1 MSNFKRA
8 PESDIPKKHIDY
20 SLQINRWFLK
30 LIGAWPQINAPSSVY
45 KIMILLQ
52 IFVCSSVIAVTTIP
66 CLLYVLFEADNIK
79 QKLNAVAPLLHRA
92 MGSIHYWVLLKRSH
106 DIDKLIRHMEA
117 DWNLIQRIDER
128 EVMLEHAK
136 FGRYIVIICAV
147 FMQGGLFLFSLGRSM
162 KTTTIIIGNETFKT
176 HPTSCPIYSKIIDTR
191 FSPVNEIALILQ
203 NVTMFVASFSTVGAC
218 SLAAVFAKHACGQLN
233 VLYAWLHEL
242 VENQKRNDTNQKL
255 AAIVEH
261 HLRTLSFISRVESI
275 MHKASLA
282 ELMGCTIILCLMGYY
297 TIMAWETFDTAK
309 ITSYVVIYLSMGFNI
324 FIFCYIGEI
333 ITEQCKR
340 VGEMA
345 YMSDWY
351 NLHHKTA
358 RGLILIIARSN
369 NVIKITAGKLFH
381 LSIATFGDVIKTSM
395 VYLNFLRTMTM

>member
-1 MSNFKRA
+1 MSNSKRA

-30 LIGAWPQINAPSSVY
+30 LIGAWPRINTPSSVY

-52 IFVCSSVIAVTTIP
+52 IFICSSVIAVTTIP

-79 QKLNAVAPLLHRA
+79 QKLNAVAPLIHRA

-117 DWNLIQRIDER
+117 DWNLIQGFDDR
-128 EVMLEHAK
+128 EIMLQQAK
-136 FGRYIVIICAV
+136 FGRFIVIICAV
-147 FMQGGLFLFSLGRSM
+147 FMQGSLFLFSLGRSM
-162 KTTTIIIGNETFKT
+162 KTTTIIVGNETFKT
-176 HPTSCPIYSKIIDTR
+176 HPTNCPIYSKIIDTR
-191 FSPVNEIALILQ
+191 FSPVNEIVLILQ
-203 NVTMFVASFSTVGAC
+203 NLTMFVASFSTVGAC

-242 VENQKRNDTNQKL
+242 VENRKKNDINQKL
-255 AAIVEH
+255 TAIVEH
-261 HLRTLSFISRVESI
+261 HLRILSFISRVESI

-282 ELMGCTIILCLMGYY
+282 ELMGCTIVLCLMGYY
-297 TIMAWETFDTAK
+297 TIMAWESFDTAK

-345 YMSDWY
+345 YMTDWY

>member
-1 MSNFKRA
+1 MVNFKRVS
-8 PESDIPKKHIDY
+8 ESDIPKKYIDY
-20 SLQINRWFLK
+20 SLQINQWFLK
-30 LIGAWPQINAPSSVY
+30 PIGAWPKINTSSSMY

-52 IFVCSSVIAVTTIP
+52 IFICLSLLAVTMIP
-66 CLLYVLFEADNIK
+66 CLLYVLFEPVNIK
-79 QKLNAVAPLLHRA
+79 QKLSAVAPLFYRI
-92 MGSIHYWVLLKRSH
+92 MGAIHYWMLLKRRN
-106 DIDKLIRHMEA
+106 DIHKLIQHMET
-117 DWNLIQRIDER
+117 DWNLVQKIDER
-128 EVMLEHAK
+128 EVMLQHAK
-136 FGRYIVIICAV
+136 FGRFIVIICAV
-147 FMQGGLFLFSLGRSM
+147 IMHCGLFLFSIGRSM
-162 KTTTIIIGNETFKT
+162 RTTTIIIGNETFKT
-176 HPTSCPIYSKIIDTR
+176 HATNCPIYSKIIDTR
-191 FSPVNEIALILQ
+191 FSPVNEIALVLQ
-203 NVTMFVASFSTVGAC
+203 NLTTLVASFSTVGGC
-218 SLAAVFAKHACGQLN
+218 SLAAVFAKHASGQLN
-233 VLYAWLHEL
+233 VLYLWLQEL
-242 VENQKRNDTNQKL
+242 VESKKKINTNRKL

-261 HLRTLSFISRVESI
+261 HLRVLSFISRVESI

-297 TIMAWETFDTAK
+297 SIMAWETFDTAK
-309 ITSYVVIYLSMGFNI
+309 IASYVIVYLSMAFNI

-345 YMSDWY
+345 YMTNWY